1 MNNTKYLQIMDTLNK
16 NFKFITQR
24 EHYGYADTWVL
35 HSDEVVEHFK
45 NDANLPIVRKLK
57 YIEVL
62 RHAIYYVAKNRKL
75 ADKQIIQYNKYNEYL
90 LSLLSLPSL
99 PSLPV
104 Q

>member
-90 LSLLSLPSL
+90 LLLPSL
-99 PSLPV
+99 PSLPLLPV